1 MKDLRNHNI
10 LVVGSSNTDMVVKT
24 NHLPR
29 PGETVLGGTFF
40 TEDPPFLTS
49 SFCTSGIFLLLSLFV
64 LFFSAVFGHPRAC
77 ALLFPQVLVTMGEI
91 VKKEVNHGWI

>member
-40 TEDPPFLTS
+40 MNP
-49 SFCTSGIFLLLSLFV
+49 GGKGANQAVAVARLFV
-64 LFFSAVFGHPRAC
+64 KQAVIYSDINPSSYLRKRGLILPIFSQIRRIHLA
-77 ALLFPQVLVTMGEI
+77 
-91 VKKEVNHGWI
+91 

>member
-40 TEDPPFLTS
+40 MTRVGKER
-49 SFCTSGIFLLLSLFV
+49 IKRLLLC
-64 LFFSAVFGHPRAC
+64 G
-77 ALLFPQVLVTMGEI
+77 
-91 VKKEVNHGWI
+91 

>member
-10 LVVGSSNTDMVVKT
+10 LVVGSSNTDMVIKT

-40 TEDPPFLTS
+40 YEPGWERSES
-49 SFCTSGIFLLLSLFV
+49 SGCSCAVRGDKSRLFV
-64 LFFSAVFGHPRAC
+64 KQAVIYSDINPSSYLRKRGLILPIFSQIRRIHLA
-77 ALLFPQVLVTMGEI
+77 
-91 VKKEVNHGWI
+91 

>member
-40 TEDPPFLTS
+40 IYSDINPS
-49 SFCTSGIFLLLSLFV
+49 SYLRKRGLILPIFSQIRRIHL
-64 LFFSAVFGHPRAC
+64 A
-77 ALLFPQVLVTMGEI
+77 
-91 VKKEVNHGWI
+91 

>member
-40 TEDPPFLTS
+40 TIL
-49 SFCTSGIFLLLSLFV
+49 
-64 LFFSAVFGHPRAC
+64 R
-77 ALLFPQVLVTMGEI
+77 
-91 VKKEVNHGWI
+91 

>member
-10 LVVGSSNTDMVVKT
+10 LVVGSSNTDMVIKT

-40 TEDPPFLTS
+40 MNPGGKGANQAVAVARL
-49 SFCTSGIFLLLSLFV
+49 GGQVSLFV
-64 LFFSAVFGHPRAC
+64 K
-77 ALLFPQVLVTMGEI
+77 QLVTYLDI
-91 VKKEVNHGWI
+91 SLSNYLKKKA

>member
-29 PGETVLGGTFF
+29 PGEPVLGGTRVGK
-40 TEDPPFLTS
+40 ER
-49 SFCTSGIFLLLSLFV
+49 IKRLLLR
-64 LFFSAVFGHPRAC
+64 G
-77 ALLFPQVLVTMGEI
+77 
-91 VKKEVNHGWI
+91 

>member
-10 LVVGSSNTDMVVKT
+10 LVVGSSNTDMVIKT

-40 TEDPPFLTS
+40 MNPGGKGANQAVAVARLGGQVSFICKQAVIYSDINPS
-49 SFCTSGIFLLLSLFV
+49 SYLRKRGLILPIFSQIRRIHL
-64 LFFSAVFGHPRAC
+64 A
-77 ALLFPQVLVTMGEI
+77 
-91 VKKEVNHGWI
+91 

>member
-10 LVVGSSNTDMVVKT
+10 LVVGSSNTDMVIKT

-40 TEDPPFLTS
+40 MNWLRKDP
-49 SFCTSGIFLLLSLFV
+49 GLLLRS
-64 LFFSAVFGHPRAC
+64 SD
-77 ALLFPQVLVTMGEI
+77 
-91 VKKEVNHGWI
+91 EV